1 MTERQDFVD
10 SSRLRM
16 RLMRG
21 IKSQLAVETANR
33 SHFDDEAWLQLWPE
47 KRCLKWR
54 FQQFGSLHAGEF
66 ESH

>member
-1 MTERQDFVD
+1 
-10 SSRLRM
+10 M

-21 IKSQLAVETANR
+21 VKSQLAVETANR
-33 SHFDDEAWLQLWPE
+33 SHFEDEAWLQLWPE

-66 ESH
+66 GSH